1 LCLMK
6 WHRRDR
12 RARKSKRKTLF
23 IFLVVKVKVLYSKST
38 DLLIMGSGWS

>member
-1 LCLMK
+1 MK

-23 IFLVVKVKVLYSKST
+23 ILFLVVKVKVLYSKST
-38 DLLIMGSGWS
+38 DLLIMGLGWS